1 MAKKENQLD
10 LYLVDKKYVRD
21 LSKVDNHVMSVSPQT
36 GKETRPF
43 LGIIIIMDKK
53 EYCIPLTSPKEK
65 FNIKTKEDFVKIPD
79 PKLKNE
85 NGAAKTIGILNIN
98 NMIPISKAYAE
109 KIDLYKSAEMD
120 KHRRTL
126 LIKQL
131 EWCRDNRL
139 TIQNKANKVYKLVT
153 QTPEKNRRLTA
164 RCLDFLKLEKVLEK
178 RLDIAQGVTEK
189 LS

>member
-1 MAKKENQLD
+1 MAKKENELD
-10 LYLVDKKYVRD
+10 LYLVDKKYIRD
-21 LSKVDNHVMSVSPQT
+21 LSNADSHVMSVSPQT
-36 GKETRPF
+36 GKDTRPF

-98 NMIPISKAYAE
+98 NMIPISQDYVR
-109 KIDLYKSAEMD
+109 KINLYKTSEFEE
-120 KHRRTL
+120 HRCAL
-126 LIKQL
+126 LKKQL
-131 EWCRDNRL
+131 EWCRRNRS
-139 TIQNKANKVYKLVT
+139 TIQNKANKVYKTVT

-178 RLDIAQGVTEK
+178 KIGSQY
-189 LS
+189 

>member
-1 MAKKENQLD
+1 MAKEEDKLD
-10 LYLVDKKYVRD
+10 LYLVDKKYIRD
-21 LSKVDNHVMSVSPQT
+21 LSKVDDHVMSVSPQT
-36 GKETRPF
+36 GKDTRPF

-65 FNIKTKEDFVKIPD
+65 FDVKTKEDFVKILD

-98 NMIPISKAYAE
+98 NMIPISQAYVE
-109 KIDLYKSAEMD
+109 KIDLYKTTDIE
-120 KHRRTL
+120 KHKRNL

-131 EWCRDNRL
+131 NWCRDNHS
-139 TIQNKANKVYKLVT
+139 TIQNKANKVYRLVT

-164 RCLDFLKLEKVLEK
+164 RCLNFLKLEKVLEK
-178 RLDIAQGVTEK
+178 K
-189 LS
+189 LSIT